1 MIKTCRR
8 CSAEFDGYCNA
19 LYCADCVRERKRE
32 RNLELYRRNYQ
43 PKPPHISRCAVCGK
57 DFETQT
63 RAKYCSPKCA
73 AQARKAQRQK
83 RYLEHRDAILAKK
96 HEEWLAN
103 REHFRQLRRK
113 KPSSLKCQRCGREFT
128 ARAGTKYC
136 PDCRP
141 SVKRQ
146 WQREYYRQKKSAV
159 QSHTLIKK
167 CENCGA
173 EFEAH
178 GHAARYCPDCRKI
191 KTREQSRECKAR
203 ARAARQPIRKNC
215 ERCGRPFEVF
225 EDSRR
230 RFCFECSRIQQIEL
244 GAKLQARLKSK
255 PRVCVKCGREFTG
268 MAHQKTCD
276 DCLAEQ
282 KRETQRRIQERYD
295 KQRQVTNPK
304 TGKTLDD
311 WAREADDCNLDYG
324 TYRALIAAGRTFEQ
338 LKAEQRSPQF
348 HSHIHNKF

>member
-1 MIKTCRR
+1 MIKIC
-8 CSAEFDGYCNA
+8 
-19 LYCADCVRERKRE
+19 
-32 RNLELYRRNYQ
+32 Q
-43 PKPPHISRCAVCGK
+43 HCGK

-63 RAKYCSPKCA
+63 RAKYCSPACA
-73 AQARKAQRQK
+73 AQARKAQR
-83 RYLEHRDAILAKK
+83 REFYLEHRDAILTKK
-96 HEEWLAN
+96 HEEWFAN

-146 WQREYYRQKKSAV
+146 WQREYHRQKKSAV
-159 QSHTLIKK
+159 QSQTLIKK
-167 CENCGA
+167 CERCGT
-173 EFEAH
+173 EFEKLATNVK
-178 GHAARYCPDCRKI
+178 YCPKCRPI
-191 KTREQSRECKAR
+191 VSAEQSREYKAR
-203 ARAARQPIRKNC
+203 KRAARQPIRKNC
-215 ERCGRPFEVF
+215 ERCGRPFETF

-230 RFCFECSRIQQIEL
+230 RFCFECYRIRQIEL
-244 GAKLQARLKSK
+244 GARLQARLKSK

-268 MAHQKTCD
+268 MAHQKFCD

-295 KQRQVTNPK
+295 AQRPKPK
-304 TGKTLDD
+304 TGKSLED

-348 HSHIHNKF
+348 HSHIHSVNKF